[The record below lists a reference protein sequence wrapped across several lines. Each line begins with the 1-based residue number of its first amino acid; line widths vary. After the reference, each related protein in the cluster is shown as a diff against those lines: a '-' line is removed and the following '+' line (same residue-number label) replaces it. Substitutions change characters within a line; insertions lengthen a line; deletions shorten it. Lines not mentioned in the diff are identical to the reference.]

1 MGKILAS
8 PYLGLEGDDLDD
20 TGRHPNHCVH
30 RTLGVIPYK
39 SLLKVD
45 RLTLHEFAWDQ
56 TSPWL
61 FNNPLMIVEIPA
73 KAPLPFLTQKHN
85 MYLNIHR
92 VPNSNKAYH
101 LLIGVETERGQRWH
115 ARSLGEVR
123 TGVMIL
129 LIPENRGNPKTGDM
143 VKRKP
148 NVEASL
154 TPHPLPIIPLFDV
167 PRARGVNLTCDGDE
181 AETNDRVDSNLR
193 APPPSSSSSG
203 FSGNS
208 PSSNPSAYL
217 SYFLISRF
225 NSSLFPLLFSLD
237 SLLKSQKKTPPP
249 QSFSQRFIATP
260 ANPFY
265 FGFRFSFSE
274 KLRRFLHFFF
284 SFEISS
290 FSI

>member
-8 PYLGLEGDDLDD
+8 PYLGLERGDLDD

-61 FNNPLMIVEIPA
+61 FSTPCSDDCGVTMSTFSLCMAHSRGFGIPRWSHTRPDLNSDNEIQCA
-73 KAPLPFLTQKHN
+73 
-85 MYLNIHR
+85 
-92 VPNSNKAYH
+92 S
-101 LLIGVETERGQRWH
+101 
-115 ARSLGEVR
+115 RSRLKEVS
-123 TGVMIL
+123 GGM
-129 LIPENRGNPKTGDM
+129 PGAWE
-143 VKRKP
+143 

-167 PRARGVNLTCDGDE
+167 PRAWGVNLTCDGDE
-181 AETNDRVDSNLR
+181 AETKDRVDSNLR

-225 NSSLFPLLFSLD
+225 RSSLFPLLFSLD

-249 QSFSQRFIATP
+249 QSFSQPFIATP
-260 ANPFY
+260 ANPF
-265 FGFRFSFSE
+265 
-274 KLRRFLHFFF
+274 
-284 SFEISS
+284 
-290 FSI
+290 